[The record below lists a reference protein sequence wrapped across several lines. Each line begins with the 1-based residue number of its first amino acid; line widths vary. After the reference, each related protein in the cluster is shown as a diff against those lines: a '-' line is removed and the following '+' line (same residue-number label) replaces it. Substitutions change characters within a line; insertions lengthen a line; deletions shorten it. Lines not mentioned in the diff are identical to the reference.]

1 MRRAATWIGL
11 ALAVWAGAWALG
23 RAGVPADQLFAAL
36 LIGLAAALAGVDA
49 ELPSFAFPVAQAVTG
64 VVIGTYLHTSVLTA
78 LGAKWIPVVRV
89 SLATLGGTTVSGI
102 ALGRYTATDRVTASL
117 GTVAGGAS
125 GIVAMAGDLGGDDR
139 LVAFMQYL
147 RVLLVVLLTP
157 VLAGAAFGAH
167 GGGSAGTPDAGLLTP
182 AGGWLLVAVAA
193 PLGALAARALRM
205 AAPVLLGP
213 LILTA
218 IVSLSG
224 LTHATPPTI
233 LRDVAFAVIG
243 LQIGLRFTREQVR
256 IAGHLLPAVLAS
268 IAFLVVA
275 CLGLGLLLS
284 ATAGVSRLD
293 GYLATTPGGLYAV
306 LPLAVGSGANST
318 FVLAVQALR
327 VFIMI
332 LAAPAVVRWLMRR
345 DRPRRRPST

>member
-1 MRRAATWIGL
+1 VRRAAIWVGL
-11 ALAVWAGAWALG
+11 ALAVWAAAWALG

-36 LIGLAAALAGVDA
+36 LIGLAAALAGFEA
-49 ELPSFAFPVAQAVTG
+49 ELPRLAFPVAQAVTG

-78 LGAKWIPVVRV
+78 LGTKWIPVILV
-89 SLATLGGTTVSGI
+89 SLATLGVTTVSGI
-102 ALGRYTATDRVTASL
+102 ALGRFTATDRVTASL

-157 VLAGAAFGAH
+157 LLAGAAFGAH
-167 GGGSAGTPDAGLLTP
+167 GGGGAGTPDAGLLTP
-182 AGGWLLVAVAA
+182 AGGWLLVALAA
-193 PLGALAARALRM
+193 PLGVLAGRAAHLAAPA
-205 AAPVLLGP
+205 LLGP
-213 LILTA
+213 LSLAA
-218 IVSLSG
+218 IVSLTG
-224 LTHATPPTI
+224 LTHATPPTL

-243 LQIGLRFTREQVR
+243 LQIGLRFTRAQIR
-256 IAGHLLPAVLAS
+256 AAGRLLPAVLAS
-268 IAFLVVA
+268 IAFLVAA

-284 ATAGVSRLD
+284 ATAGVSKLD

-345 DRPRRRPST
+345 GRPHPRRST